1 MSDETTFEE
10 LDELCEEVNEIKFT
24 SEHRLLVDRKE
35 ITSINDLQPLLPAR
49 IKGWLFNYYS
59 VSVDYQKN
67 DAINRRS
74 INYLHKIKESTSCD
88 YIAHRNSILIQR
100 RNQERH

>member
-35 ITSINDLQPLLPAR
+35 ITSINDL
-49 IKGWLFNYYS
+49 
-59 VSVDYQKN
+59 
-67 DAINRRS
+67 
-74 INYLHKIKESTSCD
+74 
-88 YIAHRNSILIQR
+88 
-100 RNQERH
+100 